1 MKRLALLTSGGF
13 VVAAL
18 ALAPFAAAD
27 TVTTRSAPNGDLSAT
42 SSSGAIT
49 DKDHDGDF
57 NTVKAG
63 DRIGLFWAVSNNVPA
78 AQTIHV
84 TAVLDGPGT
93 EADMTLVDQDFDF
106 GPWTN
111 PGGSTIEQDFS
122 EFQVKRQGWPEG
134 RYTLTVAGSGSEDVA
149 ATSTFTISHH

>member
-1 MKRLALLTSGGF
+1 MRRLAWLASGGL
-13 VVAAL
+13 VIAAL
-18 ALAPFAAAD
+18 ALAPVAAAD
-27 TVTTRSAPNGDLSAT
+27 TVSARSTPNGDLSAT
-42 SSSGAIT
+42 SSSGALT

-63 DRIGLFWAVSNNVPA
+63 DRFGLFWSVSNNVPM
-78 AQTIHV
+78 AQAIHV

-111 PGGSTIEQDFS
+111 PGGSTIEQDFT
-122 EFQVKRQGWPEG
+122 EFQLKRSEWPEG
-134 RYTLTVAGSGSEDVA
+134 TYFLSVTGSGSESVT
-149 ATSTFTISHH
+149 ATSTFTVSHH

>member
-1 MKRLALLTSGGF
+1 MRRLAWLTSGGL

-27 TVTTRSAPNGDLSAT
+27 TVTARSTPNGDLSAT

-63 DRIGLFWAVSNNVPA
+63 DRIGLFWSVSNNVPA
-78 AQTIHV
+78 AQTIHI

-93 EADMTLVDQDFDF
+93 AADMTLVDQEFSF

-122 EFQVKRQGWPEG
+122 EFQVKRQSWPAG
-134 RYTLTVAGSGSEDVA
+134 TYSLTVTGSGSEDVT
-149 ATSTFTISHH
+149 ATSTFTVSHH

>member
-1 MKRLALLTSGGF
+1 L

-27 TVTTRSAPNGDLSAT
+27 TVMVRSEPNGHLSAT
-42 SSSGAIT
+42 SSSGALT

-63 DRIGLFWAVSNNVPA
+63 DRLGLFWAVSNNVPM

-84 TAVLDGPGT
+84 SAVLDGPGT
-93 EADMTLVDQDFDF
+93 TADMTLVDQDFDF

-111 PGGSTIEQDFS
+111 PGGSTIEQDFT
-122 EFQVKRQGWPEG
+122 EFQVKRTGWPEG
-134 RYTLTVAGSGSEDVA
+134 RHFRTVTGSGSEEVL
-149 ATSTFTISHH
+149 ATSSFTVSHH

>member
-1 MKRLALLTSGGF
+1 MGRLAWLVSGGL
-13 VVAAL
+13 VIAAL
-18 ALAPFAAAD
+18 ALAPVAAAD
-27 TVTTRSAPNGDLSAT
+27 NVSARSTPNGDVTAF
-42 SSSGAIT
+42 SSSGAST

-63 DRIGLFWAVSNNVPA
+63 DRLGLHWAVSNNVPM
-78 AQTIHV
+78 AQAIHV

-111 PGGSTIEQDFS
+111 PGGSTIEQDFT
-122 EFQVKRQGWPEG
+122 EFQVKRRGWPEG
-134 RYTLTVAGSGSEDVA
+134 TYFLRVTGSGSETVT
-149 ATSTFTISHH
+149 ATSTFTVSHH

>member
-1 MKRLALLTSGGF
+1 MRRFAWLVSGGL

-27 TVTTRSAPNGDLSAT
+27 TVTARSEPNGDLSAD
-42 SSSGAIT
+42 SSSGALT

-63 DRIGLFWAVSNNVPA
+63 DRLGLFWSVSNNVPM

-93 EADMTLVDQDFDF
+93 TADMTLVDQDFAF
-106 GPWTN
+106 GPSTN
-111 PGGSTIEQDFS
+111 PGGSTIEQDFT
-122 EFQVKRQGWPEG
+122 EFQVKRKGWPEG
-134 RYTLTVAGSGSEDVA
+134 TYFLTVTGSGSEEVI
-149 ATSTFTISHH
+149 ATSTFTVSHD

>member
-1 MKRLALLTSGGF
+1 MKRPPWLVSGGL

-27 TVTTRSAPNGDLSAT
+27 TLTAQSEPNGDLSAT
-42 SSSGAIT
+42 SSSGALT

-63 DRIGLFWAVSNNVPA
+63 DRIGLFWSVFNNVPA
-78 AQTIHV
+78 AQTIHI

-93 EADMTLVDQDFDF
+93 EADMTLVDQDFTF

-111 PGGSTIEQDFS
+111 PGGSTIEQDFT
-122 EFQVKRQGWPEG
+122 EFQVKRKGWPEG
-134 RYTLTVAGSGSEDVA
+134 TYSLAVTGSGSEDVTA
-149 ATSTFTISHH
+149 PSTFTVSHH